1 MTSTN
6 QQDSTTGTDAMT
18 TDVAEQE
25 TPTQT
30 FERGTWQATLHR
42 SSVLFDKSAGD
53 RKRAS
58 TLLWQGG
65 QAAIA
70 EWETKASTDV
80 NAEVLAADLL
90 DIMGTSRKG
99 DVSKIK
105 TVALAVRNHGLV
117 IALYPNLSKA
127 YAEATRLTKT
137 VKQNQADDDAA
148 EKAVEQLASEAPHSA
163 TTGESAAKIVLSKGL
178 DEAARLLLDA
188 LGASNDAAHRALV
201 RAITSE
207 VAGRVKPKTSTV
219 KAGPKAGATQ
229 ANTSGTGTSPKATVK
244 AGTKAKPGKS
254 GVQHQQAKATPV
266 KGSTKATP
274 VKHQQAAAPAKKAAP
289 AATTATKPV
298 QAAEKADPAAVM
310 FSDESKPAPAAVTA
324 AKKAAPVAVKR
335 A

>member
-6 QQDSTTGTDAMT
+6 QQDSTTGTDAMS
-18 TDVAEQE
+18 TDTAEE
-25 TPTQT
+25 TPQQT

-148 EKAVEQLASEAPHSA
+148 EKAVEVLAAEAPHSA
-163 TTGESAAKIVLSKGL
+163 TTGESAAKIVLPRVWTRRRGCCSTLSARRTTRRTGL
-178 DEAARLLLDA
+178 WSGRSRARW
-188 LGASNDAAHRALV
+188 
-201 RAITSE
+201 
-207 VAGRVKPKTSTV
+207 RVVSSPRPTV

-229 ANTSGTGTSPKATVK
+229 ATTGGQGTSPKATVK
-244 AGTKAKPGKS
+244 AGTKAKPGKA
-254 GVQHQQAKATPV
+254 GATQHQQAKATPV
-266 KGSTKATP
+266 KGTTKATP

-289 AATTATKPV
+289 AETTATKPV